1 MLFNS
6 FEFLLLFALTFA
18 VYWSVPHRFRKV
30 VLIVSSILFYASWS
44 LAFTLHFVAAI
55 TLNYLFYRLYE
66 KGRRAGFLF
75 TIVALNF
82 LNLGLFK
89 YYYFSLDILGHF
101 LPEQF
106 LTGITPGPG
115 KAVEAIILPLAI
127 SFYTFQMVAFQ
138 IDVHRRSIDHRVTFT
153 DFFLFIIFFPQLIAG
168 PIMRHTEFLPF
179 IEKQKRITE
188 TRLDHAA
195 YLLAVGLF
203 KKVVIAD
210 SLARIINPVY
220 ADPGAFDAAANILA
234 AYGFAIQIYMDFSG
248 YSDMARG
255 LGRALGF
262 NLPIN
267 FKAPYLASSFA
278 ETWRRWH
285 ITLSSWLRDYLY
297 IPLGGSRAGKYR
309 SLFNS
314 FLTMVLGGLWH
325 GANYTYMVWGG
336 LSGAFLIIERI
347 FGLNQ
352 GKATGLRLLT
362 RRLVVF
368 HGWILGAI
376 FFRSESV
383 TNALTMMQSFGN
395 VDGRSIALT
404 GNLALLF
411 ILPFVMQVLEYY
423 PQRMRPLIR
432 YKRILLPAGIVI
444 LALLIT
450 TLTTTSQPF
459 FYFQF

>member
-6 FEFLLLFALTFA
+6 FEFLLLFGCTFA
-18 VYWSVPHRFRKV
+18 IYWSVPHRFRKT
-30 VLIVSSILFYASWS
+30 VLLVASALFYASWS
-44 LAFTLHFVAAI
+44 LAFAVHFFAAI
-55 TLNYLFYRLYE
+55 AINYLFYRLYD
-66 KGRRAGFLF
+66 KSRKTGLLY
-75 TIVALNF
+75 TIITLNF
-82 LNLGLFK
+82 LNLAIFK
-89 YYYFSLDILGHF
+89 YYYFGLDIAGHF
-101 LPEQF
+101 IPQQYLAAV
-106 LTGITPGPG
+106 TPGPG
-115 KAVEAIILPLAI
+115 KSVEAIILPLAI

-138 IDVHRRSIDHRVTFT
+138 IDVHRRSIDHRVSFIN
-153 DFFLFIIFFPQLIAG
+153 FFFFIAFFPQLIAG

-179 IEKQKRITE
+179 IEREKRITE

-210 SLARIINPVY
+210 SLAKIINPIY
-220 ADPGAFDAAANILA
+220 SDPSAYDGAANIIA

-267 FKAPYLASSFA
+267 FKAPYLSSSFT
-278 ETWRRWH
+278 ETWKRWH

-297 IPLGGSRAGKYR
+297 IPLGGSRSGKYR

-325 GANYTYMVWGG
+325 GANYTYMAWGA
-336 LSGAFLIIERI
+336 LSGLFLVIERLL
-347 FGLNQ
+347 GLNQ
-352 GKATGLRLLT
+352 GKATGLRLFF

-376 FFRSESV
+376 FFRSDSITKAFEMLGSL
-383 TNALTMMQSFGN
+383 AHAE
-395 VDGRSIALT
+395 GRSIAIT

-411 ILPFVMQVLEYY
+411 ILPLIMQILEYY
-423 PQRMRPLIR
+423 PQRMRPMIR
-432 YKRILLPAGIVI
+432 YKRILLPVGIII